1 MHSPETIGLL
11 GGTFDP
17 VHRGHLSIARSFLES
32 GHIDELWILLT
43 PHPPHKRGE
52 EQAPYELRYEMLR
65 VAFSDYERVRISS
78 VEKELESPSYTWQT
92 LSFLRKRYPDK
103 RFCLC
108 IGEDSYR
115 QFTSWK
121 NWRRIA
127 ENHTILVARRPNTD
141 NNDLP
146 EILRESCRFV
156 EHRPVDISS
165 TRIRELLEEGEEV
178 SDWLPERVRTIIR
191 MEGLYNVEDAAH
203 EH

>member
-1 MHSPETIGLL
+1 MSSPETIGIL

-17 VHRGHLSIARSFLES
+17 VHLGHISIARSFLES

-43 PHPPHKRGE
+43 PHPPHKSGE
-52 EQAPYELRYEMLR
+52 DQAPYDLRLDMLR
-65 VAFSDYERVRISS
+65 IAFSGYDHVRISDA
-78 VEKELESPSYTWQT
+78 EKELESPSYTWRT
-92 LSFLRKRYPDK
+92 LSFLRKQYPDK

-141 NNDLP
+141 HNDLP

-156 EHRPVDISS
+156 EHRPVDVSS
-165 TRIRELLEEGEEV
+165 TRIREMLGEGEEA
-178 SDWLPERVRTIIR
+178 SDWLPGEVLAIIR
-191 MEGLYNVEDAAH
+191 LEGLYNVEDAAH